1 MTWYYVPPFLV
12 LDGEYTFRGGSSG
25 MKVEERRMEVDVFKW
40 EGGKEMEEGEEWIMK
55 KK

>member
-1 MTWYYVPPFLV
+1 
-12 LDGEYTFRGGSSG
+12 

-55 KK
+55 KKISKPENWEDFYQHFLSFFFF